1 MKNMQN
7 AFPDASEESKHA
19 LALGQFLAL
28 GELKALVADPHVQSS
43 ENNGC
48 L

>member
-7 AFPDASEESKHA
+7 AFPDASEESKYA
-19 LALGQFLAL
+19 LALGQLLAL

-43 ENNGC
+43 ENNSC